1 MLNMIRMELFRMFKT
16 KSLYVI
22 WTIFAVLMIVT
33 TALTAGEMDAYSL
46 EDRQQ
51 NYEYAM
57 EEQESGQVNLGM
69 DVTPPTKPGEQVSV
83 FDMFFANIKG
93 KAVAVFMIIFTIL
106 YSTAEVTSGFVKNIA
121 GQVKNR
127 GLIVCAKA
135 VCLFLY
141 TVLTMMLFF
150 IVQAVANK
158 LFFHEVILGDKRA
171 FALYFLLQTIL
182 HFALLMIVMCIA
194 LVIRNN
200 VVSIVIGICLCM
212 NALIIF
218 YSFID
223 RMLAKVGL
231 ENFHMINYTVSGK
244 ITLLGTEITS
254 EMAVTSL
261 LVGFAFVAAAVC
273 LGSFVFKKRDI

>member
-106 YSTAEVTSGFVKNIA
+106 YSTADVTSGFVKNIA

-158 LFFHEVILGDKRA
+158 LFFHEVILGDKRT

-194 LVIRNN
+194 LVVRNN